1 MEDVVITEEIRKE
14 YINALYNFQSGSKEL
29 MPLFISKY
37 PKQYKKIMTMYRKR
51 TELNNTIETMKLL
64 NEPIYW
70 FTLTFNND
78 KDSNTIE
85 TKRKDAQRFLN
96 RICSV
101 YIMVEEFGE
110 DNGRY
115 HIHGFLCFRYGFGI
129 FDFMQWHSREDIREL
144 KTGIKKQVKYLTD
157 YNTKSIPRLRR
168 SKSLSVLCGYF
179 KKHKR
184 MYKLFPQTF
193 LNDFNKQVAN
203 TFNPF

>member
-37 PKQYKKIMTMYRKR
+37 PKEYKLIMTMYRKR

-101 YIMVEEFGE
+101 YVMVEEFGE

-115 HIHGFLCFRYGFGI
+115 HIHGFLCFKYGFGV

-168 SKSLSVLCGYF
+168 SKALSALCGYY

-184 MYKLFPQTF
+184 MSKLFPTTF
-193 LNDFNKQVAN
+193 KQDFNKQVAN
-203 TFNPF
+203 VVNPF